1 MLRFVRLKPNHDQGA
16 KDMSIKGSCLCQGVK
31 YELKDAEFYPV
42 ANCYCGNCRKTHG
55 AAFGTYLP
63 IRKGDFR
70 WVEGEDLVHR
80 YVSSPHTYRCFCSV
94 CGSPLA
100 AFDGSHIRCVTMG
113 TIDGDPEVRPE
124 YHMHVRDKVPWYDI
138 TDSLPQ
144 YELRSPDTRPPA
156 TSADEE

>member
-1 MLRFVRLKPNHDQGA
+1 MT
-16 KDMSIKGSCLCQGVK
+16 IKGSCLCQGVK
-31 YELKDAEFYPV
+31 YELRNAEFHPA
-42 ANCYCGNCRKTHG
+42 ANCYCINCRKTHG

-63 IRKGDFR
+63 ISKGDFQ
-70 WVEGEDLVHR
+70 WTQGEDLVNR

-100 AFDGSHIRCVTMG
+100 AFDGKHIRCVTMG
-113 TIDGDPEVRPE
+113 TLDGDPGARPE

-144 YELRSPDTRPPA
+144 FELRGPDTKPPA